1 MSIMNSLLQQK
12 ETVVKGWLTYYVS
25 VDDPYVFALKDDH
38 RLMDETGFVLE
49 NLFIGMTEDL
59 AKMNTFARELGKA
72 QFITSLGISRILFHI
87 RLLEEFLLDYASE
100 INAECNNYR
109 ELYLFSIKLH
119 QVFSSFTQHLIEGY
133 TLATEQLVQQKENQ
147 IIKSST
153 KLIWLAEKVFLL
165 PLIGKI
171 TDERAKQI
179 TETALFE
186 TCEQPVNYL
195 IIDLSGVQFDSANI
209 GEYIEQFFSSLK
221 LVGVTPIITGMQPE
235 TAKIMLQANLTEQKG
250 IKTFA
255 TLRQATKSLI
265 KEKEARN
272 ALK

>member
-1 MSIMNSLLQQK
+1 MSIMDSLLQQK
-12 ETVVKGWLTYYVS
+12 EIVVKGWLTYYIS
-25 VDDPYVFALKDDH
+25 VDDPYVLTLKDDH
-38 RLMDETGFVLE
+38 RLMDETGLILE

-59 AKMNTFARELGKA
+59 TKMNTFARDLGKA

-100 INAECNNYR
+100 IHADYSNYR
-109 ELYLFSIKLH
+109 DLYLFSIKLH
-119 QVFSSFTQHLIEGY
+119 QVFSSFTQNLIEGY
-133 TLATEQLVQQKENQ
+133 TLATELLVQQKENQ
-147 IIKSST
+147 IIKNST

-171 TDERAKQI
+171 TDDRAKQI

-186 TCEQPVNYL
+186 ACEQPVNYL
-195 IIDLSGVQFDSANI
+195 IIDLSGAQFDSANI
-209 GEYIEQFFSSLK
+209 GEYIEHFFSSLK
-221 LVGVTPIITGMQPE
+221 LVGVTPIITGMQPQ
-235 TAKIMLQANLTEQKG
+235 TAKVMIQVNLTEQKG

-255 TLRQATKSLI
+255 TLRQATKSLM

-272 ALK
+272 APK